1 MQFLFILAKLLGR
14 TFLSRFLFLVRLS
27 LILYTTHDV
36 ILIFHL
42 VIFVL
47 CTVVMRSRSSRHE
60 NCPI

>member
-14 TFLSRFLFLVRLS
+14 TFLSRFLFLVRLF

-47 CTVVMRSRSSRHE
+47 CTVVMRS
-60 NCPI
+60 